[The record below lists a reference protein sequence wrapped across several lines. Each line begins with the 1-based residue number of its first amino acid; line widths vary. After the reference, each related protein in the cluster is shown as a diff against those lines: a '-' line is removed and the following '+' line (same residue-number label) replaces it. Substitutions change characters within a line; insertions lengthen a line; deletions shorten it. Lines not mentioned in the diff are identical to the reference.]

1 MTRFVLAVLVCVF
14 GSVPVL
20 AQSSLLD
27 FSKPM
32 TGKSRFGIN
41 PDGSP
46 LELGVP
52 ARRVPSREARSSA
65 PAVACDG
72 GSCGSAA
79 ERSAP
84 PETDGQSGKNDQ
96 SANDGQSEKDD
107 QSGKRDCAPESSSCE
122 QTKTPASQ
130 GEAGEVVEDQSSD
143 Q

>member
-1 MTRFVLAVLVCVF
+1 MIRFVLAILVCVF

-32 TGKSRFGIN
+32 TGKSRFGVN
-41 PDGSP
+41 LDGSP

-52 ARRVPSREARSSA
+52 ARRVPARGARSSA

-84 PETDGQSGKNDQ
+84 LETDGQSETNDQ
-96 SANDGQSEKDD
+96 SANEGQSEKD
-107 QSGKRDCAPESSSCE
+107 E
-122 QTKTPASQ
+122 QPKAPASQ
-130 GEAGEVVEDQSSD
+130 DEAGDVVED
-143 Q
+143 

>member
-1 MTRFVLAVLVCVF
+1 MIRFVVAILVCAF

-32 TGKSRFGIN
+32 TGKSRFGVN
-41 PDGSP
+41 PDGSA

-79 ERSAP
+79 ERPAP
-84 PETDGQSGKNDQ
+84 PETDGQSETNDQ
-96 SANDGQSEKDD
+96 SANDGQSEK
-107 QSGKRDCAPESSSCE
+107 GE
-122 QTKTPASQ
+122 QPKAPASQ
-130 GEAGEVVEDQSSD
+130 DEAGEVAED
-143 Q
+143 

>member
-1 MTRFVLAVLVCVF
+1 MSRFVLAVLVCVL

-20 AQSSLLD
+20 AQSSVLD

-32 TGKSRFGIN
+32 TGKSRFGMN

-52 ARRVPSREARSSA
+52 ARRVPAREARSGA

-72 GSCGSAA
+72 GPCGSAA
-79 ERSAP
+79 GRSAP
-84 PETDGQSGKNDQ
+84 PETDGQSETNDQ
-96 SANDGQSEKDD
+96 PANDGQSEKD
-107 QSGKRDCAPESSSCE
+107 E

-130 GEAGEVVEDQSSD
+130 DEAGDVDQD
-143 Q
+143 

>member
-1 MTRFVLAVLVCVF
+1 MIRFVLAILVCVF

-32 TGKSRFGIN
+32 TGKSRFGTN

-52 ARRVPSREARSSA
+52 ARRVPARAARSSA

-84 PETDGQSGKNDQ
+84 PETDGQSETNDQ
-96 SANDGQSEKDD
+96 SANDVQSEK
-107 QSGKRDCAPESSSCE
+107 GE
-122 QTKTPASQ
+122 QPKAPASQ
-130 GEAGEVVEDQSSD
+130 DEAGEVAED
-143 Q
+143 

>member
-1 MTRFVLAVLVCVF
+1 MIRFVLAILVCVF

-46 LELGVP
+46 LALGVP
-52 ARRVPSREARSSA
+52 ARRVPAREARSSA

-84 PETDGQSGKNDQ
+84 LETDGQSEMNDQ
-96 SANDGQSEKDD
+96 SANDGQSEKD
-107 QSGKRDCAPESSSCE
+107 E
-122 QTKTPASQ
+122 QPKAPASKD
-130 GEAGEVVEDQSSD
+130 EAGEVAED
-143 Q
+143 

>member
-1 MTRFVLAVLVCVF
+1 MIRFVLAILVCVF

-20 AQSSLLD
+20 AQSSVLD

-46 LELGVP
+46 LELGKP

-65 PAVACDG
+65 PTVACDG

-79 ERSAP
+79 ERSVP
-84 PETDGQSGKNDQ
+84 PETDGQS
-96 SANDGQSEKDD
+96 ANDAQSEKDD
-107 QSGKRDCAPESSSCE
+107 QSGKGDCAPGSSGCE
-122 QTKTPASQ
+122 QTKAPASQ
-130 GEAGEVVEDQSSD
+130 DEAGEVVQDQSGD